1 MVKQLGKP
9 LILILEHCFFILLL
23 YLMLSEKHASDMLL
37 SISWVCYYQQEAEAA
52 YVYGNAIYDKIHLIK
67 SLEDLY
73 SHML

>member
-1 MVKQLGKP
+1 
-9 LILILEHCFFILLL
+9 
-23 YLMLSEKHASDMLL
+23 MLSEKHASDMLL

-73 SHML
+73 SHMLWNWIIWIFLNKLKHLF